1 MIYGRTGQ
9 VVTIKR
15 IAILDDVRRLDHRA
29 PDKVDRSAIRSGSYV
44 VVDDSG
50 YERLYHQAYLRAD
63 GGSLE
68 IADAII
74 AAKSLTAEPARAK
87 GDRT

>member
-15 IAILDDVRRLDHRA
+15 VAIIDDVRRLDHRT
-29 PDKVDRSAIRSGSYV
+29 PDKVDRAAIQSGSYV
-44 VVDDSG
+44 VVDDHG
-50 YERLYHQAYLRAD
+50 YERLYHQAYLHAD

-74 AAKSLTAEPARAK
+74 AVKGVKS
-87 GDRT
+87 